1 MAEITRDILFLLV
14 LFVSNMIQA
23 ITGFAGTVLA
33 MPASMMLIGADEA
46 RVVLNAMALVS
57 CLWLGMQHRR
67 HIRWRELIRMVGLM
81 MIGMVAGML
90 LYRALPLAPLQRAY
104 GLFIIAVA
112 LKNLL
117 FPSTREPRPWLM
129 TVILLASGVIHGLFV
144 SGGALLVVY
153 AAARLKDKD
162 EFRATVACVWVVL
175 NTVMGAQQVAAGEWT
190 PHAVAITVIG
200 LPMLALAVLIG
211 NHLQR
216 RISQQAFLTLT
227 YALLV
232 VSGISIL
239 F

>member
-1 MAEITRDILFLLV
+1 MNTTTRDALFLLV
-14 LFVSNMIQA
+14 LFAANTIQA
-23 ITGFAGTVLA
+23 VTGFAGTVLA

-46 RVVLNAMALVS
+46 RVVLNAMALIS
-57 CLWLGMQHRR
+57 CLWLGVQHRR
-67 HIRWRELIRMVGLM
+67 HIRWRELASMVGFM
-81 MIGMVAGML
+81 MVGMAVGLL
-90 LYRALPLAPLQRAY
+90 LYHALPLAPLQRLY

-117 FPSTREPRPWLM
+117 IPSTREPRSWMM
-129 TVILLASGVIHGLFV
+129 TVILLGSGVIHGLFV

-190 PHAVAITVIG
+190 THALVITAAS
-200 LPMLALAVLIG
+200 LPALALAVFLG
-211 NHLQR
+211 NRLQR
-216 RISQQAFLTLT
+216 RISQRAFLTLT
-227 YALLV
+227 YVLLAI
-232 VSGISIL
+232 SGVSIL